1 MSSSR
6 RTFLSIVVAAAAIG
20 GAILAFGTGKVG
32 VPALPGFGKDPVT
45 VTVASA
51 VTKQKWLEAARET
64 FLAGQPTTSTGQPI
78 RIELSSVLSGDS
90 MEQIAS
96 GALQPVVWSP
106 GEFTWVEQLEEK
118 WHIDHSTSIL
128 SAPCQPT
135 VLTPVGLAMWRP
147 MAEALGWPDKKV
159 SLRTLVDLAN
169 DPQGWATYG
178 HPEWGRLRLGHTH
191 PQYSSAGLL
200 YLASVVYA
208 ITGKTEGITAQD
220 IYAPEVIAALT
231 TLEQNTAKYGMVTT
245 DLLTSMANFGPGFLH
260 VTSAFEEGAVR
271 FNVERGGD
279 LRWPLAFLFPAEG
292 TFWSPQPYC
301 ILDKS
306 GWVSPE
312 QAEAA
317 KLFLDHLRA
326 PAMQATAGHFFVR
339 PLDPATP
346 LGDRLTLANGTDPQ
360 ATPQTVP
367 DLEIPSP
374 EISKAIIDLF
384 KIAKRKATAVI
395 VLDTSGSMNEGGK
408 FVAATKATEEFLGR
422 FDRDDRLGIVSFNS
436 TVSVNLPITPLRQ
449 MGESAANHLP
459 SSANYQTAL
468 FDGMCRAA
476 ELIRE
481 AQTADR
487 AAGDNRLYGI
497 VLLSDGQDTASTLR
511 KDQMLATCLG
521 ADAEAEAI
529 KVFAIGFGDDADK
542 ATLAELA
549 ARTQGAAFFADP
561 KSIRTT
567 YLKISAEQ

>member
-1 MSSSR
+1 MASSR

-20 GAILAFGTGKVG
+20 GAILAFGTGQVG
-32 VPALPGFGKDPVT
+32 LPTLPGLGKEPV
-45 VTVASA
+45 VVSVASA
-51 VTKQKWLEAARET
+51 VTKQRWLEAARDS
-64 FLAGQPTTSTGQPI
+64 FLTGQPTTSNGHPI
-78 RIELSSVLSGDS
+78 RIELTAVLSGDS

-118 WHIDHSTSIL
+118 WRLDHSAPIL
-128 SAPCQPT
+128 SEPCEPT

-147 MAEALGWPDKKV
+147 MAEALGWPEGSV
-159 SLRTLVDLAN
+159 SIQTLVDLAN
-169 DPQGWATYG
+169 NPEGWATYG

-220 IYAPEVIAALT
+220 IYAPEVISAMT
-231 TLEQNTAKYGMVTT
+231 SLEQNTAKYGMVTT

-271 FNVERGGD
+271 FNVDRGGD
-279 LRWPLAFLFPAEG
+279 LRWPLVFLFPAEG

-306 GWVSPE
+306 GWVTPE

-317 KLFLDHLRA
+317 RLFLDHLLS
-326 PAMQATAGHFFVR
+326 PATQATAGQFYVR

-346 LGDRLTLANGTDPQ
+346 LGDRLTLANGTDPA

-422 FDRDDRLGIVSFNS
+422 FDREDRLGIVSFNS
-436 TVSVNLPITPLRQ
+436 TVSVDLPITPLSN
-449 MGESAANHLP
+449 MGESAADHLP
-459 SSANYQTAL
+459 ASANHQTAL
-468 FDGMCRAA
+468 FDGLCRAA
-476 ELIRE
+476 ELVRE
-481 AQTADR
+481 AQAADR

-521 ADAEAEAI
+521 ADAEAEGI
-529 KVFAIGFGDDADK
+529 KVFAIGFGEDADK
-542 ATLAELA
+542 ATLTELA
-549 ARTQGAAFFADP
+549 TKTKGAAFFADP
-561 KSIRTT
+561 QSIRTT